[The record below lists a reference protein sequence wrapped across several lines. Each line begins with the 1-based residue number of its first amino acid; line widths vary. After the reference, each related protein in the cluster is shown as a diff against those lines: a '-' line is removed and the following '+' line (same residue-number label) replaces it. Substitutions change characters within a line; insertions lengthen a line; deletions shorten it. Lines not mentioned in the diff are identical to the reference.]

1 MPRSTRYP
9 LTRELADGTAIE
21 IRPIAPADRTALAE
35 GFEGLSEQSRYRR
48 FLSPVDHLSE
58 SSLTYLT
65 EVDHHDH
72 EALVAS
78 DSASGEP
85 AGVGRFIRIAAEPKI
100 AEVAVAVPDAWQGR
114 GVGTA
119 LLELLAERARD
130 EGVETFRATC
140 LSDNLEALHLLESLG
155 PERPLSSGAGVIE
168 LEVDLSSP
176 MRAANPLR
184 RALREAAT
192 GVLAFANPGSGGRRT

>member
-1 MPRSTRYP
+1 MANSAR
-9 LTRELADGTAIE
+9 RE
-21 IRPIAPADRTALAE
+21 
-35 GFEGLSEQSRYRR
+35 
-48 FLSPVDHLSE
+48 
-58 SSLTYLT
+58 
-65 EVDHHDH
+65 
-72 EALVAS
+72 
-78 DSASGEP
+78 
-85 AGVGRFIRIAAEPKI
+85 
-100 AEVAVAVPDAWQGR
+100 
-114 GVGTA
+114 
-119 LLELLAERARD
+119 ERK
-130 EGVETFRATC
+130 TFRATC